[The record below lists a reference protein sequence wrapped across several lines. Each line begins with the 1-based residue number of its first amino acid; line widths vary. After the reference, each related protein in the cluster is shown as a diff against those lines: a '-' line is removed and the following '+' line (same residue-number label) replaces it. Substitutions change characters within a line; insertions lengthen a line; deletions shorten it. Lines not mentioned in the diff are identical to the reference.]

1 MKLAKSK
8 LQDMLVKALVE
19 EATANIEAQVDEMS
33 DEVLVDL
40 LESYTSKTYEVG
52 EYE

>member
-1 MKLAKSK
+1 MKLAKNK
-8 LQDMLVKALVE
+8 LQDILVKALVE
-19 EATANIEAQVDEMS
+19 EATANIEEQVDEMS
-33 DEVLVDL
+33 DEVLVYL